1 MKVYIVCCQS
11 SCATSTRVGRDGE
24 VRTLGGL
31 QMSQMWTGNPFF
43 ALLTRPVFGVI
54 LGAYCDVA
62 G

>member
-1 MKVYIVCCQS
+1 M
-11 SCATSTRVGRDGE
+11 GRDGE